1 VSASAFHLNST
12 FDPHRISAFTHDLV
26 GHPLLELNSLFELAR
41 RLPDANVRF
50 IDKKITADTHFVHD
64 DKRNYNL
71 EEKILGVANSKTWVA
86 FHYIETDPIYREL
99 VESLLEQT
107 RPFVDPKDPGMK
119 LKQGW
124 IFISP
129 PNSVTPFHMDLEQ
142 NFLIQIQGKKKLS
155 VWDASD
161 RIVTPEPILEMFHSH
176 RTLKDFRYKEEF
188 QSRAHVFDIEPGK
201 GVFMPSTSP
210 HWVQNGD
217 GPSITMSLTF
227 WSEHTQKRSYLH
239 RCNHLI
245 RKMGIPPSRAGANPL
260 RDAAKTKFFE
270 ILVNAKREFSSGFK
284 PRD

>member
-1 VSASAFHLNST
+1 M
-12 FDPHRISAFTHDLV
+12 
-26 GHPLLELNSLFELAR
+26 GHPLLELQSLFELAR

-50 IDKKITADTHFVHD
+50 IDKKITANTHFVHD

-71 EEKILGVANSKTWVA
+71 EEKILGVAQSKTWVA
-86 FHYIETDPIYREL
+86 FHYIETDPLYREL
-99 VESLLEQT
+99 VDSLLEET
-107 RPFVDPKDPGMK
+107 RPFVDPRDPGMK

-124 IFISP
+124 IFVSP

-161 RIVTPEPILEMFHSH
+161 RVVTPERILETFHSH
-176 RTLKDFRYKEEF
+176 RTLRDFRYKEEF
-188 QSRAHVFDIEPGK
+188 QERAHVFDIEPGQ

-227 WSEHTQKRSYLH
+227 WSEQTQRRSYVH

-245 RKMGIPPSRAGANPL
+245 RKLGLRPTPAG
-260 RDAAKTKFFE
+260 RDPGGDTAKSKIFE
-270 ILVNAKREFSSGFK
+270 MLVKLKRELQSGFK
-284 PRD
+284 PT